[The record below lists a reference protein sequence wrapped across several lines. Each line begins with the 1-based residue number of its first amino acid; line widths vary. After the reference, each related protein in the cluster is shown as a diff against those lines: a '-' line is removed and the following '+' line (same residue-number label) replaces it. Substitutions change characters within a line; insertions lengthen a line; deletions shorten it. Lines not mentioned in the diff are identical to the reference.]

1 MQTNLEKNINLY
13 YNKINYYG
21 VLLDMIKLSCRLQ
34 AVADM
39 VKEGACVVDVGTD
52 HGYIPAYL
60 AENQIA
66 KSVIACDINE
76 KPLMSCKRYIS
87 SLGLDDRVKCVLS
100 DGLQN
105 IDGEYDT
112 VIIAGMGGELIAQ
125 ILENADN
132 IQHCRLII
140 NPMTHPE
147 LTRKWLY
154 NNGFCI
160 ENDIVVADS
169 NHHYSVLLAHY
180 TGEVKEKSEVDY
192 FLGEISDFSDR
203 EYFEHL
209 LVYLK
214 NKEKSGVD
222 YSKVISTIEG
232 KI

>member
-1 MQTNLEKNINLY
+1 
-13 YNKINYYG
+13 
-21 VLLDMIKLSCRLQ
+21 MIKLSCRLQ

-39 VKEGACVVDVGTD
+39 VNEGARVVDVGTD

-60 AENQIA
+60 IKNNIA

-76 KPLMSCKRYIS
+76 KPLASCKRYIS
-87 SLGLDDRVKCVLS
+87 SLGLDDKVKCVLS
-100 DGLQN
+100 DGLQS
-105 IDGEYDT
+105 IDGDYDT

-125 ILENADN
+125 ILENAEN
-132 IQHCRLII
+132 IRHCRLII

-147 LTRKWLY
+147 LARKWLY
-154 NNGFCI
+154 DNGFCI
-160 ENDIVVADS
+160 ENDIVVADLK
-169 NHHYSVLLAHY
+169 HHYSVLSAHY
-180 TGEVKEKSEVDY
+180 TGKIQEKSEVDY

-214 NKEKSGVD
+214 NKQKSGVD
-222 YSKVISTIEG
+222 YSDVISAIEG

>member
-1 MQTNLEKNINLY
+1 
-13 YNKINYYG
+13 
-21 VLLDMIKLSCRLQ
+21 MIKLTCRLQ

-39 VKEGACVVDVGTD
+39 VNNGACVVDVGTD

-60 AENQIA
+60 VKNEIA

-76 KPLMSCKRYIS
+76 KPLTSCKRYIS

-100 DGLQN
+100 DGLQS

-112 VIIAGMGGELIAQ
+112 VIIAGMGGELIAE
-125 ILENADN
+125 ILENAER
-132 IQHCRLII
+132 IKHCRLIL

-147 LTRKWLY
+147 LARKWLY

-160 ENDIVVADS
+160 DRDIVVADS
-169 NHHYSVLLAHY
+169 KHHYSIFSAHY
-180 TGEVKEKSEVDY
+180 TGIVQNKRETDY

-214 NKEKSGVD
+214 NKQKSGAD
-222 YSKVISTIEG
+222 YSEVISAIEG

>member
-1 MQTNLEKNINLY
+1 
-13 YNKINYYG
+13 
-21 VLLDMIKLSCRLQ
+21 MIKLSCRLQ

-39 VKEGACVVDVGTD
+39 VNEGASVVDVGTD

-60 AENQIA
+60 IKNNIA

-76 KPLMSCKRYIS
+76 KPLASCKRYIS
-87 SLGLDDRVKCVLS
+87 SLGLDDKVKCVLS
-100 DGLQN
+100 DGLQSV
-105 IDGEYDT
+105 DGDYDT

-125 ILENADN
+125 ILENAEN
-132 IQHCRLII
+132 IRHCRLII

-147 LTRKWLY
+147 LVRKWLFD
-154 NNGFCI
+154 NGFCI
-160 ENDIVVADS
+160 ENDIVVADLK
-169 NHHYSVLLAHY
+169 HHYSVLSAHY
-180 TGEVKEKSEVDY
+180 TGKIQEKSEVDY

-214 NKEKSGVD
+214 NKQKSGVD
-222 YSKVISTIEG
+222 YSDVISAIEG

>member
-1 MQTNLEKNINLY
+1 
-13 YNKINYYG
+13 
-21 VLLDMIKLSCRLQ
+21 MIKLSCRLQ

-39 VKEGACVVDVGTD
+39 VNEGARVVDVGTD

-60 AENQIA
+60 IKNNIA

-76 KPLMSCKRYIS
+76 KPLASCKRYIS

-100 DGLQN
+100 DGLKN
-105 IDGEYDT
+105 IDVEYDT

-125 ILENADN
+125 ILENAEN
-132 IQHCRLII
+132 IRHCRLII

-147 LTRKWLY
+147 LARKWLY
-154 NNGFCI
+154 DNGFCI
-160 ENDIVVADS
+160 ENDIVVADLK
-169 NHHYSVLLAHY
+169 HHYSVLSAHY
-180 TGEVKEKSEVDY
+180 TGKAQEKSEVDY

-214 NKEKSGVD
+214 NKQKSGLCLD
-222 YSKVISTIEG
+222 DLIKAIEE

>member
-1 MQTNLEKNINLY
+1 
-13 YNKINYYG
+13 
-21 VLLDMIKLSCRLQ
+21 MIKLSCRLQ

-39 VKEGACVVDVGTD
+39 VNEGASVADVGTD

-60 AENQIA
+60 IKNNIA

-76 KPLMSCKRYIS
+76 KPLASCKRYIS
-87 SLGLDDRVKCVLS
+87 SLGLDDKVKCVLS
-100 DGLQN
+100 DGLQS
-105 IDGEYDT
+105 IDGDYDT

-125 ILENADN
+125 ILENAEN
-132 IQHCRLII
+132 IRHCRLII

-147 LTRKWLY
+147 LARKWLY
-154 NNGFCI
+154 DNGFCI
-160 ENDIVVADS
+160 ENDIVVADLK
-169 NHHYSVLLAHY
+169 HHYSVLSAHY
-180 TGEVKEKSEVDY
+180 TGKIQEKSEVDY

-214 NKEKSGVD
+214 NKQKSGVD
-222 YSKVISTIEG
+222 YSDVISAIEG

>member
-1 MQTNLEKNINLY
+1 
-13 YNKINYYG
+13 
-21 VLLDMIKLSCRLQ
+21 MIKLSCRLQ

-39 VKEGACVVDVGTD
+39 VNEGARVVDVGTD

-60 AENQIA
+60 IKNNIA

-76 KPLMSCKRYIS
+76 KPLASCKRYIS
-87 SLGLDDRVKCVLS
+87 SLGLDDKVKCVLS
-100 DGLQN
+100 DGLQS
-105 IDGEYDT
+105 IDGDYDT
-112 VIIAGMGGELIAQ
+112 VIVAGMGGELIAQ

-132 IQHCRLII
+132 IRHCRLII

-147 LTRKWLY
+147 LVRKWLY
-154 NNGFCI
+154 DNGFCI
-160 ENDIVVADS
+160 ENDIVVADLK
-169 NHHYSVLLAHY
+169 HHYSVLSAHY
-180 TGEVKEKSEVDY
+180 TGKIQEKSEVDY

-214 NKEKSGVD
+214 NKQKSGVD
-222 YSKVISTIEG
+222 YSDVISAIEG

>member
-1 MQTNLEKNINLY
+1 
-13 YNKINYYG
+13 
-21 VLLDMIKLSCRLQ
+21 MIKLSCRLQ

-39 VKEGACVVDVGTD
+39 VNEGARVVDVGTD

-60 AENQIA
+60 IKNNIA

-76 KPLMSCKRYIS
+76 KPLASCKRYIS
-87 SLGLDDRVKCVLS
+87 SLGLDDKVKCVLS
-100 DGLQN
+100 DGLQSV
-105 IDGEYDT
+105 DGDYDT

-125 ILENADN
+125 ILENAEN
-132 IQHCRLII
+132 IRHCRLII

-147 LTRKWLY
+147 LVRKWLFD
-154 NNGFCI
+154 NGFCI
-160 ENDIVVADS
+160 ENDIVVADLK
-169 NHHYSVLLAHY
+169 HHYSVLSAHY
-180 TGEVKEKSEVDY
+180 TGKIQEKSEVDY

-214 NKEKSGVD
+214 NKQKSGVD
-222 YSKVISTIEG
+222 YSDVISAIEG

>member
-1 MQTNLEKNINLY
+1 
-13 YNKINYYG
+13 
-21 VLLDMIKLSCRLQ
+21 MIKLSCRLQ

-39 VKEGACVVDVGTD
+39 VNEGARVVDVGTD

-60 AENQIA
+60 IKNNIA

-76 KPLMSCKRYIS
+76 KPLASCKRYIS
-87 SLGLDDRVKCVLS
+87 SLGLDDKVKCVLS
-100 DGLQN
+100 DGLQS
-105 IDGEYDT
+105 IDGDYDT

-125 ILENADN
+125 ILENAEN
-132 IQHCRLII
+132 IRHCRLII

-147 LTRKWLY
+147 LVRKWLY
-154 NNGFCI
+154 DNGFCI
-160 ENDIVVADS
+160 ENDIVVADLK
-169 NHHYSVLLAHY
+169 HHYSVLSAHY
-180 TGEVKEKSEVDY
+180 TGKAQEKSEVDY

-222 YSKVISTIEG
+222 YSDVISAIEG